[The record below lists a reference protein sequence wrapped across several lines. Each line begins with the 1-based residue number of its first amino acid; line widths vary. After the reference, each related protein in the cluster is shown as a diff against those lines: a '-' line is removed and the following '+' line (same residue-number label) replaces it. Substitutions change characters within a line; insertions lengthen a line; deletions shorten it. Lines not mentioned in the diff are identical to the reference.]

1 MAKPKT
7 EETAKATRKP
17 AKIQSSTKVALCV
30 PSSVISKS
38 NARNLEQ
45 ITNIA
50 YQIAKAA
57 SVYNV
62 SEIVV
67 LDIPTADEIQKKL
80 EAEAN
85 KAVQLEGDKGNKKIK
100 FNISN
105 EEIVAGAKSEEGPAA
120 EKLVEKEENE
130 NNALLLA
137 TLLQFFVTP
146 PYLVKGVFRAS
157 KYNKKFKYAEK
168 LPKLSNLPF
177 MNNNGVI
184 EDFKE
189 GLTVPKHT
197 PKIQKKNKKVSALKK
212 LKVTKY
218 VNVGQSSLL
227 ELNGTEAPV
236 NVRVT
241 VDVKNKKIVSPQ
253 EAYGVTGSKA
263 SFGYFVRY
271 AKSFSSIFTEL
282 SFPSGY
288 TESVFVQ
295 ADDFFGKAKD
305 SKLDTVDKVGKGEVL
320 FVVSNLKDL
329 EYSFSQEKIPG
340 VEQVTEMFDSQV
352 KVPPGLRIEDAA
364 LVALAKAL

>member
-1 MAKPKT
+1 MAKPKP
-7 EETAKATRKP
+7 EEKAKTTKKP
-17 AKIQSSTKVALCV
+17 TKAPGPTQIALCI
-30 PSSVISKS
+30 PSSVISHS

-45 ITNIA
+45 ITNVA

-67 LDIPTADEIQKKL
+67 LDIPRAEEIQKKL
-80 EAEAN
+80 EADAN

-105 EEIVAGAKSEEGPAA
+105 EEIMAETKEGHSSETER
-120 EKLVEKEENE
+120 LVERPENE

-146 PYLVKGVFRAS
+146 PYLVKGVFQAS
-157 KYNKKFKYAEK
+157 KFNKKFKYAEK
-168 LPKLSNLPF
+168 LPKIGNLPF
-177 MNNNGVI
+177 MNNNGVL

-197 PKIQKKNKKVSALKK
+197 PKIQKKNKKVSAVKK

-218 VNVGQSSLL
+218 VNIGQSKLL
-227 ELNGTEAPV
+227 ELNGVEIPV

-241 VDVKNKKIVSPQ
+241 VDVKNRKIVSPQ
-253 EAYGVTGSKA
+253 EAYGVTGTKG

-271 AKSFSSIFTEL
+271 AKSFSSIFTQL

-295 ADDFFGKAKD
+295 ADDFFSKAPKSD
-305 SKLDTVDKVGKGEVL
+305 LENIEKVSKGEVL

-329 EYSFSQEKIPG
+329 EYSFSQETIPG
-340 VEQVTEMFDSQV
+340 VEKVTEMFDSEI
-352 KVPPGLRIEDAA
+352 KVPAGLRIEDAT

>member
-67 LDIPTADEIQKKL
+67 WDIPTADEIQQKL
-80 EAEAN
+80 EA
-85 KAVQLEGDKGNKKIK
+85 
-100 FNISN
+100 
-105 EEIVAGAKSEEGPAA
+105 EEGPAA

-227 ELNGTEAPV
+227 ELNGTEVPV

>member
-1 MAKPKT
+1 MAKPKLD
-7 EETAKATRKP
+7 EKSKATKKP
-17 AKIQSSTKVALCV
+17 TKEHGSTKIALCI
-30 PSSVISKS
+30 PSSVISQS

-45 ITNIA
+45 ITHVA

-67 LDIPTADEIQKKL
+67 LDVPRAEEIQEKL
-80 EAEAN
+80 EADAN

-105 EEIVAGAKSEEGPAA
+105 EEIIA
-120 EKLVEKEENE
+120 ETKKEDSSHEQVLVELPIND

-137 TLLQFFVTP
+137 TLLQYFVTP
-146 PYLVKGVFRAS
+146 PYLVKGVFQSSRF
-157 KYNKKFKYAEK
+157 NKKFKYAEK
-168 LPKLSNLPF
+168 LPKLGNLPF
-177 MNNNGVI
+177 MNNNGVL

-197 PKIQKKNKKVSALKK
+197 PKIQKKNKKVSAVKK

-218 VNVGQSSLL
+218 VNIGQSKLL
-227 ELNGTEAPV
+227 ELNGVEIPV

-253 EAYGVTGSKA
+253 EAYGVSGTKG

-271 AKSFSSIFTEL
+271 AKSFSSIFTQL

-295 ADDFFGKAKD
+295 ADDFFSRTPKSD
-305 SKLDTVDKVGKGEVL
+305 LDTIEKVTKGDVL
-320 FVVSNLKDL
+320 FVVSDLKDL
-329 EYSFSQEKIPG
+329 EYSFSQETIPG
-340 VEQVTEMFDSQV
+340 VEKVTEMFDSEL
-352 KVPPGLRIEDAA
+352 KVPAGLRIEDAA